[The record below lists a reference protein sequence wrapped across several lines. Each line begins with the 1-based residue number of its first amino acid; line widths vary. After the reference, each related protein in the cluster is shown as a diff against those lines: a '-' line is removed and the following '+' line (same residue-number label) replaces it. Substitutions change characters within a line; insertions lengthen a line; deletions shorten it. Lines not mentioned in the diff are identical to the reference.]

1 MDRHS
6 NCGIYKTQS
15 YDCLLTKQ
23 ANLMENILAFVW
35 VICSPQKDPGR
46 EAKGVEGG
54 EAENSLRPRLDDIRQ

>member
-1 MDRHS
+1 
-6 NCGIYKTQS
+6 
-15 YDCLLTKQ
+15 
-23 ANLMENILAFVW
+23 MENILAFVW